1 MARKENSRISK
12 MWADFKGFVKGN
24 PKLFVYF
31 HVILFVSFLYLLSAR
46 PIVVALIEARGEHS
60 EYLAEE
66 RAKLENEMEKK
77 ILEFQLETALR
88 INEDLYA
95 QIRVQEEEI
104 ASYERELAQRKSEV
118 DLVLLGFRKFLEI
131 TSSSNALT
139 KEFDDIYVKE
149 RLINEAVGGGY

>member
-1 MARKENSRISK
+1 MARKEDSRISK
-12 MWADFKGFVKGN
+12 MWVDFKEFVKGN

-77 ILEFQLETALR
+77 ILDFQLETALR

-131 TSSSNALT
+131 TSSSNSLT
-139 KEFDDIYVKE
+139 KEFDDTFVKE
-149 RLINEAVGGGY
+149 RLINEAVGGY

>member
-1 MARKENSRISK
+1 MTRKKDSRISK
-12 MWADFKGFVKGN
+12 IWEDFKEFVKGN

-66 RAKLENEMEKK
+66 RVKLENDLEKK
-77 ILEFQLETALR
+77 ILEFELETALR

-95 QIRVQEEEI
+95 QIRIQEEEI
-104 ASYERELAQRKSEV
+104 ASYERELVQRKSEV

-139 KEFDDIYVKE
+139 KEFDEIYVKE
-149 RLINEAVGGGY
+149 RLINEAVGGY

>member
-1 MARKENSRISK
+1 MARKKDSRISK
-12 MWADFKGFVKGN
+12 MWVDFKEFVKGN

-46 PIVVALIEARGEHS
+46 PIVVALIEARGEHN

-66 RAKLENEMEKK
+66 RAKLENDLEKK
-77 ILEFQLETALR
+77 ILEFELETALR

-104 ASYERELAQRKSEV
+104 ASYERELVQRKSEV

-131 TSSSNALT
+131 TSSSNSLT
-139 KEFDDIYVKE
+139 KEFDEVYVKE
-149 RLINEAVGGGY
+149 RLINEAVGGY